1 MIQNND
7 GLVVASLAKHLN
19 QAYKPIEIEAVATI
33 RAIEFV
39 GEIRVDR
46 ISVDGDSSVVTKA
59 MRTKN
64 IGMASYGLL
73 IDDAR
78 VLEMN
83 FVELSY
89 SHPKRGGNKV
99 AHCLARLA
107 LNLSDTGV

>member
-7 GLVVASLAKHLN
+7 GLVVASLAKRLN
-19 QAYKPIEIEAVATI
+19 QAYKPVKIEAVAAI
-33 RAIEFV
+33 QAIEFA
-39 GEIRVDR
+39 GEIEVDR
-46 ISVDGDSSVVTKA
+46 ISVEGDSSVVTKA

-73 IDDAR
+73 IDDVR
-78 VLEMN
+78 ILEMN

-89 SHPKRGGNKV
+89 SHPKREGNKV
-99 AHCLARLA
+99 AHCFARLA